1 MKRLFLSIALGALAC
16 GCWSGNSVK
25 AKITSNAVDWRDE
38 VIYQLMTDRFA
49 NGDLG
54 NDYNVDRAAPGKY
67 HGGDFAGIEAKLPYL
82 QALGVTTLWIS
93 PVVKNVEEDAGFASY
108 HGYWTQDFEKVNPH
122 FGDMASLRH
131 MVNAAHT
138 AGLKVILDIV
148 TNHVGQLFYY
158 DINGNGE
165 PDERVWTAGENYCDS
180 ACTGTACP
188 AAGTCTAQGGW
199 CTDGAQCCGGHCLIW
214 QATHVSEWD
223 PDWDPRGV
231 MGRSATG
238 EYGPAPIVWMWMPDI
253 NRVPPMPV
261 EFQNKDWYHR
271 HGRVVDP
278 SGWSDP
284 DQVERGDFP
293 GGLKDLYT
301 EKQEVRDALFKVYS
315 QWIDNADF
323 DGFRIDTVKHVEHG
337 FWQDFCPRMR
347 EHAAS
352 LGKQQFFMFGEVF
365 DGDDV
370 KIGSYSYNDELDTLF
385 NFAQKFTLDG
395 VFKHNA
401 PTRNLKDNL
410 EARRRDFN
418 GEPSKGVGL
427 SAQQTA
433 VNFLDNHDTPRFL
446 YDGSAAALRTAL
458 AYLFFE
464 EGIPDVFY
472 GTEQEF
478 HGGNDPANRE
488 DLSRSDYSTET
499 PTFKWIASLAKLRHD
514 YSALRRGDMSF
525 DWVTDH
531 TGDEVDSGMVAFER
545 ADGDQAVLVVINV
558 SDAHVSTTTDGGKD
572 MHTSFPPGTN
582 LLDVVGGT
590 HFTVDAGGDLQ
601 VQAAP
606 RQVLLLVPEDQVAM

>member
-1 MKRLFLSIALGALAC
+1 MKRLAVLALCFPALG
-16 GCWSGNSVK
+16 CWNGNSVK
-25 AKITSNAVDWRDE
+25 AKITDNAQDWRDE

-54 NDYNVDRAAPGKY
+54 NDYNVDLASPGKY
-67 HGGDFAGIEAKLPYL
+67 HGGDFAGIEAKIPYL

-108 HGYWTQDFEKVNPH
+108 HGYWTQDFGAVNPH

-131 MVNAAHT
+131 MVDAAHA

-165 PDERVWTAGENYCDS
+165 PDERVYTVGDDYCDS

-188 AAGTCTAQGGW
+188 AAGTCTPQGGY
-199 CTDGAQCCGGHCLIW
+199 CTDSAQCCGGHCLVW

-223 PDWDPRGV
+223 PDWDPRGI
-231 MGRSATG
+231 MGRTATG
-238 EYGPAPIVWMWMPDI
+238 EYGPAPIHFLWMPEI

-261 EFQNKDWYHR
+261 EFQNPDWYHR

-293 GGLKDLYT
+293 GGLKDLFT
-301 EKQEVRDALFKVYS
+301 EKQEVRDALFNAYAK
-315 QWIDNADF
+315 WIDNADF

-347 EHAAS
+347 DHAKA
-352 LGKQQFFMFGEVF
+352 LGKTSFFMFGEVF
-365 DGDDV
+365 DGDDQ
-370 KIGSYSYNDELDTLF
+370 KIGSYSFNDELDTLF
-385 NFAQKFTLDG
+385 NFAQKFTIDG
-395 VFKHNA
+395 VFKSGA
-401 PTRNLKDNL
+401 PTRNLEDNL
-410 EARRRDFN
+410 KARRRDFSD
-418 GEPSKGVGL
+418 EPSKGIGL
-427 SAQQTA
+427 NAQQSI

-446 YDGSAAALRTAL
+446 YDGSQQALHSAL
-458 AYLFFE
+458 AYVFFE

-472 GTEQEF
+472 GTEQGL

-488 DLSRSDYSTET
+488 DLSKSGYPTDT
-499 PTFKWIASLAKLRHD
+499 PTFKWIANLAKLRQTYH
-514 YSALRRGDMSF
+514 ALRRGEMSF
-525 DWVTDH
+525 VWVTDH
-531 TGDEVDSGMVAFER
+531 TGDEEDAGMVAFER
-545 ADGDQAVLVVINV
+545 ADDSQTVLVVINV
-558 SDAHVSTTTDGGKD
+558 SDTHVSVTSDGSTDLK
-572 MHTSFPPGTN
+572 TSIAPGTN
-582 LLDVVGGT
+582 LVDVMGT
-590 HFTVDAGGDLQ
+590 KTFTVSSDGTLQ
-601 VQAAP
+601 IQADP
-606 RQVLLLVPEDQVAM
+606 RQVLLLVPEDQVAVP